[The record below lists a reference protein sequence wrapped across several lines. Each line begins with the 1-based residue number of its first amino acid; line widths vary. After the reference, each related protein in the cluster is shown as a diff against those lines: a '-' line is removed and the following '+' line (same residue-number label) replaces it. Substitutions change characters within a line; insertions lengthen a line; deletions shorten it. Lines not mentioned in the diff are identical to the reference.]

1 MQYGEV
7 GRCLPFRRRGL
18 TPIITVMSLGE
29 RYDAQMDNQPRDL
42 DASVERCA
50 MTVDALS
57 AQVDRLRRL
66 LDEVEPPLRTLAPH
80 LARAAGPVARLADV
94 AALLTEASRTL
105 GPLSAFLKA
114 DRSGGSSDGADERG
128 PAV

>member
-1 MQYGEV
+1 MPTVSES
-7 GRCLPFRRRGL
+7 R
-18 TPIITVMSLGE
+18 TSPIIIVMSLMK
-29 RYDAQMDNQPRDL
+29 RYDARMDNQPRDL

-105 GPLSAFLKA
+105 GPLSAFLRS
-114 DRSGGSSDGADERG
+114 DRAGGSSDGADERG